1 MQKYNELFEDEY
13 FRAQRVLF
21 IAESLAAKKEANDLG
36 ELNWAIK
43 ELKYSM
49 SEVQGLMREYA
60 QIKNDEDKT
69 KNSVKVGKKINKSKS
84 KIAKHQVKSSVEAKT
99 NKRTNQLAAQNT
111 ALIYEQSVDMHNTQL
126 EILEKLSTT
135 NRLLAEEMEEKR
147 FKEIQKEKTYGVE
160 R

>member
-1 MQKYNELFEDEY
+1 
-13 FRAQRVLF
+13 
-21 IAESLAAKKEANDLG
+21 
-36 ELNWAIK
+36 
-43 ELKYSM
+43 M